1 MSLKALT
8 DDEKGELKEQ
18 FCVLDKEESGFI
30 QLNELK
36 DALDLAGFKVPG
48 WRVRDMID
56 KIDRETTDCPGAIV
70 GQRKLSYGE
79 FEHLCCE
86 LKSKEVSQS
95 FKQAVTK
102 KDNIKTHGGMSLA
115 SADGTTHSV
124 RVEEQLAFSDWI
136 NTNLASDTHLTHI
149 LPLADTGLSLYDA
162 VKDGILLCKIVNH
175 SCPDTVDERVIDMKP
190 NSVYKRHENLTLAL
204 ASAQSIGCN
213 LVNIDANDLIKG
225 TPHLVLGL
233 LWQIIRVGLFNQISL
248 EQCPGL
254 ANLLEGGEQLES
266 LMKMSPEAI
275 LLRWVNYQLERA
287 GVPNRINN
295 FTSDIKNSE
304 AYTYLLH
311 QIASPDSGVNKE
323 ALMEDDMTA
332 RAELMLQQADKL
344 GCRSFISAGDVT
356 EGVYKLNLAFVANL
370 FNNHPS
376 LDKPDIDWEGMENL
390 EETREEK
397 TYRNWMNSLGVSP
410 YVNWMYSDLADGL
423 IIFQLYDIINPGV
436 VTWPKVHKKFN
447 RMKKFMEK
455 LENCNYVV
463 ELGRKQ
469 SFSLVGIAG
478 QDICDGNQTLT
489 LALVWQL
496 MRSYTLDMLSNLPQS
511 NKNGKVVESE
521 IIKWANTKLREAGKE
536 SQIKGF
542 QDQSISTG
550 LPLID
555 LIDAI
560 KPGSINYDL
569 VLEAEEEE
577 EKIAN
582 AKYGISMARRLGA
595 RVYALPED
603 IVEVKP
609 KMVMT
614 VFAVLM
620 SRDFTPNMD
629 RKKSET

>member
-1 MSLKALT
+1 MALKALT
-8 DDEKGELKEQ
+8 DDEKCELKEQ
-18 FCVLDKEESGFI
+18 FTVLDQDESGFI
-30 QLNELK
+30 ELGELK
-36 DALDLAGFKVPG
+36 QALDLAGFKIPG
-48 WRVRDMID
+48 WRVRDMMD
-56 KIDRETTDCPGAIV
+56 KYDRETRPVDQVV
-70 GQRKLSYGE
+70 GQRKLSYTE

-86 LKSKEVSQS
+86 IRSKEVSQT
-95 FKQAVTK
+95 FKKVVSR
-102 KDNIKTHGGMSLA
+102 KDNITKHGGMSEA
-115 SADGTTHSV
+115 SAEGTTHSV
-124 RVEEQLAFSDWI
+124 RMEEQLAFSDWI
-136 NTNLASDTHLTHI
+136 NTNLGEDENLKHI
-149 LPLADTGLSLYDA
+149 LPLCETGTNLYDA
-162 VKDGILLCKIVNH
+162 VKDGILLCKVVNH
-175 SCPDTVDERVIDMKP
+175 SCPDTVDERVINMKP
-190 NSVYKRHENLTLAL
+190 NSVYTRHENLTLAL

-213 LVNIDANDLIKG
+213 IVNIDANDLIKG

-233 LWQIIRVGLFNQISL
+233 LWQIIRIGLFNQISL

-254 ANLLEGGEQLES
+254 ANLLQGGEQLES

-275 LLRWVNYQLERA
+275 LLRWVNHQLERA
-287 GVPNRINN
+287 GVPTRINN
-295 FTSDIKNSE
+295 FTQDIKNSE

-311 QIASPDSGVNKE
+311 QIASPDSGVNKD
-323 ALMEDDMTA
+323 ALLEDDLLA
-332 RAELMLQQADKL
+332 RAETMLNQAEKL
-344 GCRSFISAGDVT
+344 GCRSFISPTDVT

-376 LDKPDIDWEGMENL
+376 LDKVDIDWHDMENL

-423 IIFQLYDIINPGV
+423 IIFQLYDIIKPGV
-436 VTWPKVHKKFN
+436 VAWPKVHRKFN

-463 ELGRKQ
+463 DLGRKQ
-469 SFSLVGIAG
+469 KFSLVGIAG
-478 QDICDGNQTLT
+478 QDIMDGNATLT

-496 MRSYTLDMLSNLPQS
+496 MRSYTLNMLSSLPQCQT
-511 NKNGKVVESE
+511 NTNGKMVEGE
-521 IIKWANTKLREAGKE
+521 IIKWVNEKLKEAEKK
-536 SQIKGF
+536 SNIFSF
-542 QDQSISTG
+542 QDSAISTG

-560 KPGSINYDL
+560 KPGVVNYDL
-569 VLEAEEEE
+569 VLEPETEED
-577 EKIAN
+577 KIAN

-620 SRDFTPNMD
+620 SRDFVPTTTESKN
-629 RKKSET
+629 

>member
-1 MSLKALT
+1 LKKSAEMALAGLT
-8 DDEKGELKEQ
+8 DDEKSELKEQ
-18 FCVLDKEESGFI
+18 FTVLDKDESGFI
-30 QLNELK
+30 DLGELK
-36 DALDLAGFKVPG
+36 EALDLAGFKVPG
-48 WRVRDMID
+48 WRVRDMMD
-56 KIDRETTDCPGAIV
+56 KLDREQQVV

-95 FKQAVTK
+95 FKRVVSRR
-102 KDNIKTHGGMSLA
+102 DNLQTHGGMSEA
-115 SADGTTHSV
+115 SAEGTTHSV
-124 RVEEQLAFSDWI
+124 RIEEQLAFSDWI
-136 NTNLASDTHLTHI
+136 NTNLAEDKDLRHI
-149 LPLADTGLSLYDA
+149 LPLDESGKNLYEA

-175 SCPDTVDERVIDMKP
+175 SCPDTVDERVINMKP
-190 NSVYKRHENLTLAL
+190 NSVYTRHENLTLAL
-204 ASAQSIGCN
+204 TSAQSIGCN
-213 LVNIDANDLIKG
+213 LVNIGAGDLSKG

-233 LWQIIRVGLFNQISL
+233 LWQIIRIGLFNQISL

-254 ANLLEGGEQLES
+254 ASLLEGGEQLDS

-275 LLRWVNYQLERA
+275 LLRWVNHQLERA
-287 GVPNRINN
+287 GVSTRITN
-295 FTSDIKNSE
+295 FTNDIKNSE

-311 QIASPDSGVNKE
+311 QIAPPDSGVTRD
-323 ALMEDDMTA
+323 ALMEGDLLT

-344 GCRSFISAGDVT
+344 GCRSFISPQDVLD
-356 EGVYKLNLAFVANL
+356 GVYKLNLAFVANL

-376 LDKPDIDWEGMENL
+376 LDKPDIDWHDIENL

-423 IIFQLYDIINPGV
+423 IIFQLYDIIKPGV

-455 LENCNYVV
+455 LENCNYAVD
-463 ELGRKQ
+463 LGRKQ
-469 SFSLVGIAG
+469 KFSLVGIAG
-478 QDICDGNQTLT
+478 ADICEGNATLT

-496 MRSYTLDMLSNLPQS
+496 MRSYTLNMLSSLPQCQDT
-511 NKNGKVVESE
+511 GKVVEGE
-521 IIKWANTKLREAGKE
+521 IIKWVNDKLSSAEKA
-536 SQIKGF
+536 SSITNF
-542 QDQSISTG
+542 QDSSISTG

-560 KPGSINYDL
+560 KPGCINYDL
-569 VLEAEEEE
+569 VQPPDSEE
-577 EKIAN
+577 EKMAN

-620 SRDFTPNMD
+620 SRDIVPEGD
-629 RKKSET
+629 AK

>member
-1 MSLKALT
+1 MS
-8 DDEKGELKEQ
+8 
-18 FCVLDKEESGFI
+18 
-30 QLNELK
+30 
-36 DALDLAGFKVPG
+36 
-48 WRVRDMID
+48 
-56 KIDRETTDCPGAIV
+56 
-70 GQRKLSYGE
+70 
-79 FEHLCCE
+79 
-86 LKSKEVSQS
+86 
-95 FKQAVTK
+95 
-102 KDNIKTHGGMSLA
+102 
-115 SADGTTHSV
+115 
-124 RVEEQLAFSDWI
+124 
-136 NTNLASDTHLTHI
+136 
-149 LPLADTGLSLYDA
+149 
-162 VKDGILLCKIVNH
+162 
-175 SCPDTVDERVIDMKP
+175 
-190 NSVYKRHENLTLAL
+190 
-204 ASAQSIGCN
+204 
-213 LVNIDANDLIKG
+213 G

-254 ANLLEGGEQLES
+254 ANLLEGGEHLDS

-295 FTSDIKNSE
+295 FTSDIKDSE

-311 QIASPDSGVNKE
+311 QIASPDSGVNKD
-323 ALMEDDMTA
+323 ALMEADLNS
-332 RAELMLQQADKL
+332 RAELMLEQADKL
-344 GCRSFISAGDVT
+344 GCRSFITAQDVT

-397 TYRNWMNSLGVSP
+397 SESSESDYNVLIILSSAYRNWMNSLGVSP

-496 MRSYTLDMLSNLPQS
+496 MRCYTLNMLSNLPQS

-521 IIKWANTKLREAGKE
+521 IIKWANNKLREAGKT
-536 SQIKGF
+536 SQISGF

-569 VLEAEEEE
+569 VLEAEEEDD
-577 EKIAN
+577 KIAN

-603 IVEVKP
+603 MVEVKP

-629 RKKSET
+629 SKKSEN